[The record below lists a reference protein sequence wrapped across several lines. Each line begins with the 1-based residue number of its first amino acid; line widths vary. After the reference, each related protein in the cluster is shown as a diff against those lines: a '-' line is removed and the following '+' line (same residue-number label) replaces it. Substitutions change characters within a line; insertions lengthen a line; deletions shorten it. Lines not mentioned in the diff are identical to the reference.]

1 MIGWNKDP
9 KSTWT
14 AAAALWMMAATVAFL
29 SPVVVGTKIPKSGT
43 KYPHFIAMNETMT
56 CIRDTHATPFN
67 QQVRGVNLGGWMVLE
82 PWITPSLFY
91 QFLGKGEGE
100 IAMDTYTFCEVLG
113 PEEANRQLRR
123 HVSWLLLLERKSIIF
138 DFLSNFLELNNV
150 FFLIQQWAT
159 WVTREIIEELAQSGI
174 NSLRLPVGDYMYKSY
189 GPYDGCFDGALEY
202 VDMLLDWA
210 YSYGL
215 SVLIDIH
222 ALKDSQNGF
231 DNSGQSMGFKW
242 TTAIKNEFTT
252 DVTFEHWP
260 IRDARWI
267 GTFDQENANYS
278 SINYDNIQHALDV
291 VEIIVDRYKG
301 HPAVQG
307 LEPVNEPWQ
316 YTPIDVLKR
325 YYWEGYLIV
334 KRDAPYWKYV
344 MHDSFRLD
352 TNIWGGFM
360 DGCPER
366 AMDTHIY
373 QAWRNPDSRIG
384 YFQDA
389 CATKRAIGAMEREFG
404 PVIVGE
410 WSLATDNCAMWLNGF
425 NDNLPGFPRL
435 PCKYIPCSDPYMG
448 PEQPGAPVDPTKPM
462 QGPYGTGMSGP
473 SFGLCPIGRDWIKE
487 SSGNPQTGRDWV
499 RSPPKAPAFLDDTD
513 TVMKHLAN
521 KKISSFSLVGHGF
534 FFWNFRTDLEEPY
547 WSYLLALKRGWIPTG
562 SFNDPSIQD
571 SCRYEDSLAY
581 KCILKRDIPDSNV
594 LGAVEYILYRLND
607 TATAEDNHVAE
618 LSGKDL
624 HDAASDLITRF
635 FEGYKGEG
643 VVSDSWTADQTIIFC
658 QLRHSTMFPRLCQT
672 CDFGGIAM
680 LVEENRTITDDDFLG
695 WDDDQYLPGT
705 QIVYKGP
712 SAWQLA
718 LIISFGILVGSFVG
732 FVVGMHTNK
741 GFNRYVRQSTL
752 FRPISKSR
760 NKLVRSSLALD
771 AMVSETPQFSHEEA
785 QLLRNDK
792 Y

>member
-1 MIGWNKDP
+1 MSNK
-9 KSTWT
+9 SAWALHWIT
-14 AAAALWMMAATVAFL
+14 AAVASMVIL
-29 SPVVVGTKIPKSGT
+29 AKGVAGIEIPPGGT

-56 CIRDTHATPFN
+56 CVGDKHATPFN
-67 QQVRGVNLGGWMVLE
+67 NQIRGVNLGGWMVLE

-91 QFLGKGEGE
+91 QFLGKGGGE
-100 IAMDTYTFCEVLG
+100 IAIDTYTFCEVLG

-123 HVSWLLLLERKSIIF
+123 HWE
-138 DFLSNFLELNNV
+138 
-150 FFLIQQWAT
+150 T
-159 WVTREIIEELAQSGI
+159 WVTQEIIEELAHSGI
-174 NSLRLPVGDYMYKSY
+174 NALRLPVGDFMYKSY

-202 VDMLLDWA
+202 VDIMLDWA

-215 SVLIDIH
+215 VVLLDIH

-231 DNSGQSMGFKW
+231 DNSGQAMGFKW

-252 DVTFEHWP
+252 DISFEHWP

-278 SINYDNIQHALDV
+278 SINFDNIQHSLDV
-291 VEIIVDRYKG
+291 IEIIVDKYKG
-301 HPAVQG
+301 HPAVHG

-325 YYWEGYLIV
+325 FYWEGYLIV
-334 KRDAPYWKYV
+334 KRDAPYWKYI

-389 CATKRAIGAMEREFG
+389 CATKSAIGAMEREFG

-435 PCKYIPCSDPYMG
+435 PCKYVPCSEPYMG
-448 PEQPGAPVDPTKPM
+448 NEQPGTPVDPTMPM

-473 SFGLCPIGRDWIKE
+473 SFGLCPVGRDWVKE

-499 RSPPKAPAFLDDTD
+499 RSPPKAPAYLDDTD
-513 TVMKHLAN
+513 NVMKHLAN

-534 FFWNFRTDLEEPY
+534 FFWNFRTDLDEPA

-562 SFNDPSIQD
+562 SFNEPSIQD
-571 SCRYEDSLAY
+571 SCRNEDSMAY
-581 KCILKRDIPDSNV
+581 KCILKKNVPDENII
-594 LGAVEYILYRLND
+594 GAVEYILYRLND
-607 TATAEDNHVAE
+607 TATTDDRNVES
-618 LSGKDL
+618 LKGKDL
-624 HDAASDLITRF
+624 YDGAGDLITRF
-635 FEGYKGEG
+635 FESFKGEG
-643 VVSDSWTADQTIIFC
+643 I
-658 QLRHSTMFPRLCQT
+658 T

-680 LVEENRTITDDDFLG
+680 LVEENRNITDDDFLG
-695 WDDDQYLPGT
+695 WDDDEYLPRT
-705 QIVYKGP
+705 KIVYKGP
-712 SAWQLA
+712 VAWQLT
-718 LIISFGILVGSFVG
+718 LIVLFGILIGALAG
-732 FVVGMHTNK
+732 FVVGMHTNR
-741 GFNRYVRQSTL
+741 GFNRFVRQSAF
-752 FRPISKSR
+752 FRPISRSK

-771 AMVSETPQFSHEEA
+771 ALVSEHPQSSNEQA
-785 QLLRNDK
+785 RLLRNEK